1 MKVTLDDIKI
11 LIDNLSQK
19 INASQNLLPT
29 YGQSIDGAHPHI
41 DFDKNGQLYYVI
53 VERGKELKRDFAADT
68 NDLLYRV
75 FSDVTFSMA
84 VDFELNN
91 RIDAEDC
98 RRQMFSKQEELLATL
113 DKDWG
118 TRREKEHQWILRTNP
133 FDDLGSI
140 RTNYSK
146 QLTDIGTEIWIA
158 WNEAC
163 KKYPL
168 PKSS

>member
-11 LIDNLSQK
+11 LVDSFAKK
-19 INASQNLLPT
+19 INAPQNLLPT

-41 DFDKNGQLYYVI
+41 EVDKYGQLYYVI
-53 VERGKELKRDFAADT
+53 VERGEELRRDFAADT

-75 FSDVTFSMA
+75 FSGITFSMA

-91 RIDAEDC
+91 RIDTEDC
-98 RRQMFSKQEELLATL
+98 RRQIFSKQEKLLSTL
-113 DKDWG
+113 DSDWKS
-118 TRREKEHQWILRTNP
+118 RIEKEHQWVLRTHP
-133 FDDLGSI
+133 FDDFASI
-140 RTNYSK
+140 RVDYSK
-146 QLTDIGTEIWIA
+146 QLTTTGTESWAA

>member
-11 LIDNLSQK
+11 LIDNLVLK
-19 INASQNLLPT
+19 INAPQNLLPT

-41 DFDKNGQLYYVI
+41 EVDKNGQLYYVI
-53 VERGKELKRDFAADT
+53 VERGEELKRDFAADT

-75 FSDVTFSMA
+75 FNGVTFSMA

-91 RIDAEDC
+91 RIVKEDC
-98 RRQMFSKQEELLATL
+98 RRQIFSKQEELLATL
-113 DKDWG
+113 DKGWG
-118 TRREKEHQWILRTNP
+118 IRLEKEHQWILRTHP
-133 FDDLGSI
+133 FDDLASI
-140 RTNYSK
+140 RANYSK
-146 QLTDIGTEIWIA
+146 QLTDKGTESWIA

>member
-1 MKVTLDDIKI
+1 MKVALEDIKI
-11 LIDNLSQK
+11 LIDNLALK
-19 INASQNLLPT
+19 LNAPQNLLPT
-29 YGQSIDGAHPHI
+29 YGHSIDCAHPHI
-41 DFDKNGQLYYVI
+41 EVDKNGQLYYVI
-53 VERGKELKRDFAADT
+53 VERGEELKRDFAADT

-75 FSDVTFSMA
+75 FSDITFSMA

-91 RIDAEDC
+91 RIDTEDC

-113 DKDWG
+113 DKNW
-118 TRREKEHQWILRTNP
+118 TIRIEKEHQWILRTNP
-133 FDDLGSI
+133 FDDLASI
-140 RTNYSK
+140 RVDYSK
-146 QLTDIGTEIWIA
+146 QLTDKGTEGWTA